1 MVYGVLILVCCAV
14 CLLMRMPRLQ
24 RFRHM
29 GLMSMLAMM
38 AVVSAVRSSDVGTDG
53 LMYARLFRHPGS
65 CRRYGFETGYC
76 LVNNAMH
83 WLGSYTVLLVL
94 ENMLLYCAIGLFIY
108 RYIEERWWGFSCL
121 MVFGTRMFFMA
132 MNVSRQYIAVALCM
146 FAFMLYVRKRKMLA
160 LAVVLLAVTFH
171 ITSIVMLLI
180 PLVEWWIRHARRFGL
195 QSTML
200 IAVAFMMQFLDY
212 GGIISWVAGFIPKYR
227 HYQHDSLMGNEG
239 TSVFWVLYT
248 LAVSAAYIIYVWR
261 KRRMAG
267 CSEPEREISRSDT
280 SSLLAGALI
289 YVVMTD
295 AFAGVGT
302 LSRMAVFFTMFFVWL
317 LAALLS
323 TLGKRMQL
331 AVELAVLAASL
342 FMCYRQVYVR
352 GNFGVLPYKMF
363 FG

>member
-38 AVVSAVRSSDVGTDG
+38 AVVSALRSSDVGTDG
-53 LMYARLFRHPGS
+53 PMYARLLRHPGS

-146 FAFMLYVRKRKMLA
+146 FAFMLYVRKRKTLA
-160 LAVVLLAVTFH
+160 LAV
-171 ITSIVMLLI
+171 
-180 PLVEWWIRHARRFGL
+180 
-195 QSTML
+195 
-200 IAVAFMMQFLDY
+200 
-212 GGIISWVAGFIPKYR
+212 
-227 HYQHDSLMGNEG
+227 
-239 TSVFWVLYT
+239 
-248 LAVSAAYIIYVWR
+248 
-261 KRRMAG
+261 
-267 CSEPEREISRSDT
+267 C
-280 SSLLAGALI
+280 
-289 YVVMTD
+289 
-295 AFAGVGT
+295 
-302 LSRMAVFFTMFFVWL
+302 
-317 LAALLS
+317 
-323 TLGKRMQL
+323 
-331 AVELAVLAASL
+331 
-342 FMCYRQVYVR
+342 C
-352 GNFGVLPYKMF
+352 LP
-363 FG
+363 